1 MSLYLLLQTV
11 QYIIYHKMKQSKT
24 KQNKAKQHNVTQR
37 ITA

>member
-1 MSLYLLLQTV
+1 LYLLLHTV

-24 KQNKAKQHNVTQR
+24 KQNNTKQYNVTQR